1 MLVLSNCPVVYL
13 SCPLNDVIL
22 VTLGV
27 TSLSLYKHCEVREY
41 FSVLSMFVWRKFSL
55 SALFTFLVGWHAS
68 ADSLPQGD
76 IIFAQLACPLNEVIF
91 TNIEYYSVS
100 LALLTFWS
108 GGTPVLLASSVP
120 ASLTSE

>member
-1 MLVLSNCPVVYL
+1 ML
-13 SCPLNDVIL
+13 
-22 VTLGV
+22 
-27 TSLSLYKHCEVREY
+27 
-41 FSVLSMFVWRKFSL
+41 
-55 SALFTFLVGWHAS
+55 
-68 ADSLPQGD
+68 GD

-120 ASLTSE
+120 ASLTSERRQIWFTSGVINVSIYRQSIMLLVQCCFTF